1 MVNDN
6 PDPQGGL
13 PVPSWLVG
21 RSDGV
26 EQAVRQTA
34 GAWAAAYRERQTFPP
49 PQLVGAG
56 ALDILLYGSSD
67 DFPRK
72 LAVRLFANGNLVSFI
87 KEELD
92 YRGVDALMDDYE
104 TYAGGWA
111 WGAFESLL
119 FNRAPN
125 SRAVLQRRF
134 TQVLPHLSTLAQVT
148 VIDYDNTRRS
158 ALEVLERAHTD
169 TLANCGAAGAGPL
182 EGRIR
187 AALEAMAEATP
198 EIVRDGIVSAMLRL
212 VPELR
217 RLRNPQRFTPE
228 NVRRS
233 LESLDAATYEGLTGC
248 HPASLMSEMYA
259 MDRE

>member
-1 MVNDN
+1 
-6 PDPQGGL
+6 L
-13 PVPSWLVG
+13 
-21 RSDGV
+21 R
-26 EQAVRQTA
+26 
-34 GAWAAAYRERQTFPP
+34 
-49 PQLVGAG
+49 
-56 ALDILLYGSSD
+56 
-67 DFPRK
+67 
-72 LAVRLFANGNLVSFI
+72 
-87 KEELD
+87 
-92 YRGVDALMDDYE
+92 
-104 TYAGGWA
+104 
-111 WGAFESLL
+111 
-119 FNRAPN
+119 
-125 SRAVLQRRF
+125 RRF

-158 ALEVLERAHTD
+158 ALEVLERAHAG
-169 TLANCGAAGAGPL
+169 TLANWGAAGAGPL

-233 LESLDAATYEGLTGC
+233 LESLDPATYEGLTGC